1 MKPAL
6 SAAEWV
12 AISVRNTATSR
23 LILATTT
30 LVLILLAACGTAP
43 GAAPTKVTEN
53 AQPTQVA
60 PTTEA
65 PPKPA
70 SASSDSTPTISQP
83 SSVPV
88 PTLAP
93 IKAQPTPANESR
105 TQAVSSTAIPTTTAA
120 PVVPNPTTTTP
131 DNTPVPTPAP
141 VTAPPPQPTVTLNPT
156 PRPTPGPISRSTQ
169 FVPLDEPAYVTR
181 ENSSPNITNDS
192 YVLGVANN
200 GEARAYPLDMMWYHH
215 IANDT
220 VGGEPWLVTY

>member
-43 GAAPTKVTEN
+43 DAAPTKVTEN
-53 AQPTQVA
+53 AQSTQVA
-60 PTTEA
+60 PATEA